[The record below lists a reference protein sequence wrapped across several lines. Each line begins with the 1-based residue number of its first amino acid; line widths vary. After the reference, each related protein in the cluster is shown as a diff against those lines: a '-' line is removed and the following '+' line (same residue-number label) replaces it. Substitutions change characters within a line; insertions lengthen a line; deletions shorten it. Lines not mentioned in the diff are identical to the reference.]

1 MGGAGVALALNPL
14 VYWEWCRM
22 AMFVGL
28 WTDRTIV
35 KHMLESPKNNSWA
48 GLVKLVISTSLANYR
63 VNQLVWHIPVKT
75 CIQFLIWIVVNVVH
89 FHWIDD
95 AELFA
100 SSMTDGHCNWN
111 NRGWLTLHICSIHYL
126 KCLFMYSLYFITLQR
141 SGKGPVTKPLCSIRP
156 EHRGTFHTLFLTQP
170 FPSALGHW
178 QFLYSDISWYICCS
192 VHQFPWRQA
201 LNIHHTAP
209 FIMIMRSGKRNSRI
223 HQDYQLPCNSSIFP
237 IWLGFCFWFV
247 STKWFKTLTLSV
259 PLAPYM
265 RQWHR
270 HRRWAHAGAG
280 CNACFASFLLAGT
293 VHPEKKHGNLREYV

>member
-1 MGGAGVALALNPL
+1 MVPSTYVPTSQSIPRPRKRSGTQVAKKLGGWEWGGAGVALALNPL

-100 SSMTDGHCNWN
+100 SSTTDGHCNWEQQ
-111 NRGWLTLHICSIHYL
+111 GL
-126 KCLFMYSLYFITLQR
+126 
-141 SGKGPVTKPLCSIRP
+141 
-156 EHRGTFHTLFLTQP
+156 
-170 FPSALGHW
+170 A
-178 QFLYSDISWYICCS
+178 
-192 VHQFPWRQA
+192 
-201 LNIHHTAP
+201 TAP
-209 FIMIMRSGKRNSRI
+209 T
-223 HQDYQLPCNSSIFP
+223 IFF
-237 IWLGFCFWFV
+237 WLMSANWGH
-247 STKWFKTLTLSV
+247 S
-259 PLAPYM
+259 
-265 RQWHR
+265 
-270 HRRWAHAGAG
+270 
-280 CNACFASFLLAGT
+280 ASFSGLSFN
-293 VHPEKKHGNLREYV
+293 VFN

>member
-1 MGGAGVALALNPL
+1 MFIAMNSDGSQHVCSHFKKTSHFPRKHSGTQVAKKLGGWEWGGAGVALALNPL

-48 GLVKLVISTSLANYR
+48 GLVKFVISTSLANYR

-156 EHRGTFHTLFLTQP
+156 EHRGTFHTLF
-170 FPSALGHW
+170 FDSAISFRLGT
-178 QFLYSDISWYICCS
+178 L
-192 VHQFPWRQA
+192 A
-201 LNIHHTAP
+201 
-209 FIMIMRSGKRNSRI
+209 
-223 HQDYQLPCNSSIFP
+223 IF
-237 IWLGFCFWFV
+237 V
-247 STKWFKTLTLSV
+247 
-259 PLAPYM
+259 
-265 RQWHR
+265 
-270 HRRWAHAGAG
+270 
-280 CNACFASFLLAGT
+280 
-293 VHPEKKHGNLREYV
+293 